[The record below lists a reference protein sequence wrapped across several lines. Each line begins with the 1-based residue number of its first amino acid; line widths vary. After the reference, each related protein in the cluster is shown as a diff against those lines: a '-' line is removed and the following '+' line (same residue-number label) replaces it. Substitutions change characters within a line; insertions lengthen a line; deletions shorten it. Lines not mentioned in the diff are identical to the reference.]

1 MFQVLVVEDDKE
13 LRELF
18 CTVLSENGY
27 TTFPA
32 ADGMDAFDVLDDA
45 SVDLVI
51 SDIMMPRMDGFELT
65 KALRDAGYTMPI
77 LMITAKDALSDK
89 REGFLAGTD
98 DYMVK
103 PIDVNEMLWRVE
115 ALLRRCQAVSRRK
128 AKLGNT
134 ELDCDTLTV
143 SRGNSSVE
151 LPQKE
156 FFLLFKLVTSP
167 NRIFTRRQIMD
178 DVWGIDNNADAHTLE
193 VHISRL
199 RDRFKDNPDFEIAT
213 VRGLGYKVVK
223 KD

>member
-13 LRELF
+13 LRDLF

-27 TTFPA
+27 TTLPA
-32 ADGMDAFDVLDDA
+32 ADGMDAFDVLDDS

-115 ALLRRCQAVSRRK
+115 ALLRRCQAISRRK

-178 DVWGIDNNADAHTLE
+178 DVWGIDNSADAHTLE